1 MIQKWHYAINKL
13 IKLFGHKDSD
23 KFTRVTNNITAIS
36 AKEFGSTDISA
47 ISTDYVIKKIDEL
60 IRYQQ
65 NKTSSVKIKKSL

>member
-1 MIQKWHYAINKL
+1 MLSTNYCPL

-47 ISTDYVIKKIDEL
+47 ISTDYVIKKIEE
-60 IRYQQ
+60 II
-65 NKTSSVKIKKSL
+65 NTSTK